1 MSTTSQLECLKV
13 SEQPRVNLKPS
24 PFCGGGETQ
33 VHESHMPPRMSGP
46 GDLISVEVRHWCW
59 PMPGVLSR
67 SNRSPQPRVRPRS
80 GAERMPTMS
89 HTFNLLFGLLSITT
103 VAWGLSFTD
112 QPELSVGLWLTF
124 WAAFILPRTVVPIM
138 IAVFLGLVVAA
149 MSTGL

>member
-1 MSTTSQLECLKV
+1 
-13 SEQPRVNLKPS
+13 
-24 PFCGGGETQ
+24 
-33 VHESHMPPRMSGP
+33 
-46 GDLISVEVRHWCW
+46 
-59 PMPGVLSR
+59 
-67 SNRSPQPRVRPRS
+67 
-80 GAERMPTMS
+80 MS